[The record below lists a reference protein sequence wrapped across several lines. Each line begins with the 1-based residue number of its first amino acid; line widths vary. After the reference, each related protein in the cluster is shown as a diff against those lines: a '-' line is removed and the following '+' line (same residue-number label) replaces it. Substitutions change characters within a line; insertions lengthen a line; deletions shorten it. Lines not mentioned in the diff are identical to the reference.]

1 MNESVIVIGGG
12 ISGLATAWWLAKA
25 GVDVTVLEKNAEVG
39 GTMKTVRHDG
49 WLIETGPNSALET
62 TPLIQTLCED
72 TGISDQKLYANE
84 AANNRYIL
92 RNGVLHPL
100 PMSPGKLLRS
110 RLWSGRAKLRI
121 LKEPFIGRATREET
135 IAEFVER
142 RLGRELLDYAINP
155 FVAGVFAGDPS
166 RLSVQA
172 AFPKLYALEEKYGS
186 LIKGQIRGA
195 RERRRRGDIA
205 KDRARLISF
214 TDGMEALPRALARA
228 LGDRVMTR
236 SEVESIV
243 PVGGEFHVTGHRE
256 NKPFTFTCGQL
267 IFAVPSYVASRWVR
281 PLDDNLASRLDA
293 IDYPPVAEIY
303 LGYRRDQI
311 GRELDGFGFL
321 VPEKEKRSILGA
333 IWSSVLFP
341 NRALENH
348 VALTTFVGGSRQP
361 ELAMR
366 NDEPLIDL
374 VHAELRTIMGMSG
387 DPVFVRVS
395 RWDRAIPQYALGHL
409 DIMSAIERFESRYPG
424 MMLSG
429 NYRGGISVGDCVIQS
444 RVLADRILERR
455 HQRFEIQGAF
465 R

>member
-1 MNESVIVIGGG
+1 
-12 ISGLATAWWLAKA
+12 
-25 GVDVTVLEKNAEVG
+25 
-39 GTMKTVRHDG
+39 
-49 WLIETGPNSALET
+49 
-62 TPLIQTLCED
+62 
-72 TGISDQKLYANE
+72 
-84 AANNRYIL
+84 
-92 RNGVLHPL
+92 
-100 PMSPGKLLRS
+100 
-110 RLWSGRAKLRI
+110 
-121 LKEPFIGRATREET
+121 
-135 IAEFVER
+135 
-142 RLGRELLDYAINP
+142 
-155 FVAGVFAGDPS
+155 
-166 RLSVQA
+166 
-172 AFPKLYALEEKYGS
+172 
-186 LIKGQIRGA
+186 
-195 RERRRRGDIA
+195 
-205 KDRARLISF
+205 
-214 TDGMEALPRALARA
+214 
-228 LGDRVMTR
+228 
-236 SEVESIV
+236 
-243 PVGGEFHVTGHRE
+243 
-256 NKPFTFTCGQL
+256 
-267 IFAVPSYVASRWVR
+267 
-281 PLDDNLASRLDA
+281 LDDNLASRLDA
-293 IDYPPVAEIY
+293 IDYPPVTEIY